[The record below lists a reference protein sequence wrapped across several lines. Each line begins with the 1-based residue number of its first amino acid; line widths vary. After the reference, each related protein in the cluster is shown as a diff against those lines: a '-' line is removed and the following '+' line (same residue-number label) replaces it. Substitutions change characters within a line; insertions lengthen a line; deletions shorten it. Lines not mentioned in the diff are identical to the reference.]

1 MKLTPEQEAWL
12 DSLICQ
18 RLSADDNNDK
28 YRLNFENDVESIS
41 NFIAEPETFN
51 LDKRGDVAVYIIREQ
66 EQIIAYFT
74 LQCGVIFEK
83 VISEENKRFF
93 ELYQNEKKHSITE
106 PDKDELLRFQ
116 ASNNFSQKDMDNLA
130 NKIDQMLKDVL
141 AKKNDD
147 AKNEPERDVKI
158 VHSTHPSIEIV
169 HFGKNSNYEGSFNEL
184 FPNERMGAVLFM
196 NKIVPIIRNVIDVVG
211 AKFVYLFAVTNE
223 RDNKLVAHYNSK
235 LGFKSNPGYG
245 VNKSLNASGCQ
256 FMAQPLSDLFELAA
270 NYSTI
275 NKKNTD

>member
-1 MKLTPEQEAWL
+1 MKLTPEQKAWL

-18 RLSADDNNDK
+18 RLSADDNNDN
-28 YRLNFENDVESIS
+28 YRLNFENDEDSIA
-41 NFIAEPETFN
+41 NFIADPKTFEN
-51 LDKRGDVAVYIIREQ
+51 DKNGNIAVYVIREK
-66 EQIIAYFT
+66 EQIVAYFT
-74 LQCGVIFEK
+74 LQCGMIFEK
-83 VISEENKRFF
+83 VISEEDKRFF
-93 ELYQNEKKHSITE
+93 ELYQKV
-106 PDKDELLRFQ
+106 KDDTIADDERKELLIYQ
-116 ASNNFSQKDMDNLA
+116 ASHNFSQKELDNEA
-130 NKIDQMLKDVL
+130 HKIEQKIIDVRP
-141 AKKNDD
+141 KKKDD

-184 FPNERMGAVLFM
+184 FPNERMGEVLFM
-196 NKIVPIIRNVIDVVG
+196 NKIVPTIRNVIDVVG

-235 LGFKSNPGYG
+235 FGFKSNPGYG

-256 FMAQPLSDLFELAA
+256 FMAQSLTDLFELAA

-275 NKKNTD
+275 NKKNSD